1 MTVSLDKV
9 PVSESL
15 LVRMAGN
22 LLRTT
27 ERAELPDCLVL
38 LPSSRAC
45 RTLEHVLLD
54 EVPEPALLLPR
65 IMTLSQWITGAV
77 LEAGLPWEDLPDPLI
92 RPLVLAPLLAARP
105 WLEDQPESA
114 PGLAAEFIDL
124 FDQVRLERRDG
135 LLLRGT
141 GPDNEGKLS
150 GGGADAH
157 TILQDVDRIREVW
170 GLYRRVIPRDRTD
183 MLVELATGFEEG
195 RRSPLAVAG
204 QVCAGGFGRL
214 THIHACLLT
223 AALTSGASARLYLPE
238 PSSPLDG
245 DYCATW
251 GDEDQ
256 QENTGPFSP
265 TVRLRE
271 KLSAAGCRFAAEES
285 PSQRNPN
292 RQAKIT
298 LLPCPDPESESRMV
312 VDLVVKHLQGDG
324 KDPGTVTVATPDP
337 RLAARIMA
345 MLQEAGLEAD
355 NTLGSPLGTLP
366 AGLLMRFVLRAALTG
381 LRAEPLL
388 EVLTHP
394 FVSLPVRQGSHELWT
409 LRLERMFRRTDSPQ
423 TGLAGLSRR
432 ARERDQVVK
441 ELFGRD
447 DPGMEAFVREIAGAF
462 GPLLVLAGQ
471 QETTWA
477 EQTAALR
484 ACWGALTGDR
494 LMTGPQ
500 ARQDEQALSGLWDM
514 LERHSDLLPPVT
526 LADFTAATGRL
537 LSSQMVAPHRPR
549 NLPVMVTGLVEAR
562 LERYDHLILAG
573 LREDVFPSAPPRQLL
588 LTPGLAQRLGLP
600 GWRDHMGLEA
610 ELFLRLLHNGR
621 QVTITWPREEGG
633 QKILPSPLVSRLAL
647 ALAEDID
654 GDQGLSARVVPRWR
668 GRAPDSR
675 VIVAAQERFR
685 EDPEPTTAQ
694 VESRPQR
701 LLSWSALRMWRE
713 CPYRF
718 LLERRFAL
726 AGEEDLRRE
735 FSRLDYGSLVHEVL
749 QDFLAAGSSGIAA
762 LEKGD
767 GTGALEALDRA
778 AAARFT
784 PGAEELPVR
793 RLWLDALRRAMP
805 AIVAVELE
813 RIRTWRPHLLE
824 SRFELPLPRLIE
836 WTRDLC
842 ALLGEGEDMQ
852 PDGGWAAAGDKA
864 EGILL
869 RGTLDRLDI
878 HRTQPDTAAVLD
890 YKTGK
895 LPAVKKVQ
903 DLEDL
908 QVVLYAA
915 AVESGAVESGSS
927 GLKVAEGSYYQIG
940 EDKSGP
946 PAKPHLAGDTEAG
959 RNLLA
964 RGSVELIDL
973 SLAAADTEARY
984 PVLSDEIRAAARP
997 SLPCKFCDL
1006 RGVCRLEERDRS
1018 DLSPALWL
1026 GLDRI
1031 IHQREGKF

>member
-1 MTVSLDKV
+1 MAVSLDKV

-15 LVRMAGN
+15 LARMARN
-22 LLRTT
+22 LLGTT
-27 ERAELPDCLVL
+27 ERAELPSCLVL

-65 IMTLSQWITGAV
+65 IMTLSQWLTGAAFQ
-77 LEAGLPWEDLPDPLI
+77 AGIRLDDLPDPLV
-92 RPLVLAPLLAARP
+92 RPLALAPLLAERP
-105 WLEDQPESA
+105 WLHDQPESA

-141 GPDNEGKLS
+141 GPDSEGRLS
-150 GGGADAH
+150 GGGADAQA
-157 TILQDVDRIREVW
+157 ILQDVDRIREVW
-170 GLYRRVIPRDRTD
+170 NLYRRIIPRDRTD
-183 MLVELATGFEEG
+183 ALVELATGFEDG
-195 RRSPLAVAG
+195 RWSPPPVAG
-204 QVCAGGFGRL
+204 QVRAGGFGRL
-214 THIHACLLT
+214 TRIHARLLT
-223 AALTSGASARLYLPE
+223 AVLASGASARLYLPE
-238 PSSPLDG
+238 PSSSLDK
-245 DYCATW
+245 DFCATW

-256 QENTGPFSP
+256 PGSTGPFSP
-265 TVRLRE
+265 TARLLK
-271 KLSAAGCRFAAEES
+271 KLSAAGCLFAEETTS
-285 PSQRNPN
+285 PEQDRDMEEG
-292 RQAKIT
+292 IT
-298 LLPCPDPESESRMV
+298 LLPCPDPESESRLV
-312 VDLVVKHLQGDG
+312 VDLVVKHLQGKG
-324 KDPGTVTVATPDP
+324 EDPGTLAVATPDP

-345 MLQEAGLEAD
+345 MLQEAGIEAD

-366 AGLLMRFVLRAALTG
+366 AGLLMRFILRAALTG

-394 FVSLPVRQGSHELWT
+394 FVSLPVRQDSHELWT
-409 LRLERMFRRTDSPQ
+409 LRLERMFRRADSPQ
-423 TGLAGLSRR
+423 TGLAGLVRR
-432 ARERDQVVK
+432 ARERDRVVR
-441 ELFGRD
+441 ELFGRE
-447 DPGMEAFVREIAGAF
+447 DPGMEAFVKAIAEAF
-462 GPLLVLAGQ
+462 GPLLAVAGQ
-471 QETTWA
+471 RETTWA
-477 EQTAALR
+477 DQTEALR
-484 ACWGALTGDR
+484 SCWGALTGDR
-494 LMTGPQ
+494 RLTGPR

-514 LERHSDLLPPVT
+514 LQHHSDLLPPVT
-526 LADFTAATGRL
+526 LADYTAAVSRL
-537 LSSQMVAPHRPR
+537 LGSQMVAPHRPR
-549 NLPVMVTGLVEAR
+549 NLPVVVTGLVEAR
-562 LERYDHLILAG
+562 LERYDRLILAG

-621 QVTITWPREEGG
+621 QVTVTWPREEGG

-647 ALAEDID
+647 ALKEDID
-654 GDQGLSARVVPRWR
+654 GDRGSAAGIIPRR
-668 GRAPDSR
+668 QSRAPDSR
-675 VIVAAQERFR
+675 GIVAAQERFKR
-685 EDPEPTTAQ
+685 DPEPTTAR
-694 VESRPQR
+694 VASRPQH

-726 AGEEDLRRE
+726 VGEEDLRRE

-749 QDFLAAGSSGIAA
+749 QDFLAAGSPGIAA

-767 GTGALEALDRA
+767 GAGALAALDRA
-778 AAARFT
+778 AVARFT
-784 PGAEELPVR
+784 PGAEELPAR
-793 RLWLDALRRAMP
+793 RLWLDAFRRAMP
-805 AIVAVELE
+805 AIVGVELE

-824 SRFELPLPRLIE
+824 SRFMLPLPRLID
-836 WTRDLC
+836 WTRNLC
-842 ALLGEGEDMQ
+842 ASVGEGDDLQ
-852 PDGGWAAAGDKA
+852 PAGGWAGA
-864 EGILL
+864 EDRARGILL

-878 HRTQPDTAAVLD
+878 DRARPDTAAVLD

-895 LPAVKKVQ
+895 PPAAKKVQ
-903 DLEDL
+903 ELEDL
-908 QVVLYAA
+908 QVVLYAV
-915 AVESGAVESGSS
+915 AVESGAVETGLS

-946 PAKPHLAGDTEAG
+946 PAKPHLAGDTDAG
-959 RNLLA
+959 RTLLA
-964 RGSVELIDL
+964 RGSVALIDL

-984 PVLSDEIRAAARP
+984 PVLSEEIRAAAKP